1 MNTIKSPVFLQQDDL
16 MIRSFCDDDAAEFVA
31 AVHESASSLERW
43 MPWYYPGYSEK
54 DALEWFTYCDSSRE
68 NGSEYSFGIFSA
80 DGQEFIGGT
89 GLNDIHRRHRSSAN
103 LGYWV
108 RHARQ
113 RQGVATRA
121 IQMMS
126 QFGFQ
131 ELNLLRIEIV
141 AIDSNTA
148 SNLAARKSGAHF
160 EGFAGNKLIMHGVP
174 HTAAVYSLIP
184 ADITGS

>member
-1 MNTIKSPVFLQQDDL
+1 
-16 MIRSFCDDDAAEFVA
+16 
-31 AVHESASSLERW
+31 
-43 MPWYYPGYSEK
+43 
-54 DALEWFTYCDSSRE
+54 
-68 NGSEYSFGIFSA
+68 
-80 DGQEFIGGT
+80 
-89 GLNDIHRRHRSSAN
+89 
-103 LGYWV
+103 
-108 RHARQ
+108 
-113 RQGVATRA
+113 
-121 IQMMS
+121 MMS

-160 EGFAGNKLIMHGVP
+160 EGFARNKLIMHGVP